1 MKYGFLLTMLTSLL
15 GMQYAWAVPM
25 LAQALHNDD
34 LPLAYRLIDAC
45 QGLNEP
51 DENGITPLFWA
62 VRAGYTDV
70 VEKLLSLGVDVNY
83 QSISKETALAHAVDV
98 HNSCMVELLLQEGA
112 DVNVLDQWKQT
123 PLSSAAA
130 HGDVLSLKLLIAA
143 GADLDTCDIYGQNAL
158 SKALDFGHAEVAR
171 ELLNAGAR
179 CPLWYLNWPA

>member
-1 MKYGFLLTMLTSLL
+1 M
-15 GMQYAWAVPM
+15 
-25 LAQALHNDD
+25 
-34 LPLAYRLIDAC
+34 
-45 QGLNEP
+45 
-51 DENGITPLFWA
+51 
-62 VRAGYTDV
+62 
-70 VEKLLSLGVDVNY
+70 
-83 QSISKETALAHAVDV
+83 
-98 HNSCMVELLLQEGA
+98 
-112 DVNVLDQWKQT
+112 LDQWKQT